1 MAHKINDWQFECPP
15 TGCFSLQLYF
25 GPENST
31 LLADVPVGW
40 KLLTF
45 SLLPQPFVRGPLEF
59 DVFCSRL
66 LLSFVIHDNASG
78 LLLVSVATA
87 RQSSVAVSLL
97 HIPDLYLV

>member
-1 MAHKINDWQFECPP
+1 M
-15 TGCFSLQLYF
+15 
-25 GPENST
+25 
-31 LLADVPVGW
+31 PVGW